1 MTKLPKTPKT
11 FERPHRNSFRKWSSS
26 TVKST
31 STKDMGVYAKL
42 CAVDQ
47 KIPWKMWKKPPKP
60 SKARW
65 ARVMLGPRC
74 EAWGLNDAFASR
86 KNATSAPHQRAETK
100 SLVPVA
106 TEGRSVATLGRLE
119 MSGPIRLCL
128 GHVRSDGTLRTG
140 SWPYY

>member
-47 KIPWKMWKKPPKP
+47 KIPWKMWKKTAKTIQG
-60 SKARW
+60 SMGA
-65 ARVMLGPRC
+65 C
-74 EAWGLNDAFASR
+74 DAW
-86 KNATSAPHQRAETK
+86 T
-100 SLVPVA
+100 
-106 TEGRSVATLGRLE
+106 TL
-119 MSGPIRLCL
+119 
-128 GHVRSDGTLRTG
+128 
-140 SWPYY
+140 